1 MADNL
6 IKNNNHESE
15 DFDMTKIRDYNM
27 NGTII
32 LGVDAGYGNYKT
44 ARCCFPT
51 SVSRS
56 DQPPIFTRNFLEY
69 DGGYYTIGE
78 GHKDFVAEKSMD
90 DDNYILT
97 LAAIAKELKA
107 RELSTA
113 KIHLAVGL
121 PLKWVQA
128 QRDSFREYMLQ
139 NRHVDYKYAGKHY
152 AVDIV
157 DCTVM
162 PQCYAAI
169 AENLPDFK
177 GMHMIADIGNG
188 TMNVMILNNGK
199 ASESKSWTVKLGA
212 NECFMAIRNLIL
224 DRKAEEVPAEIIENY
239 LRYGDTK
246 VGGEY
251 QQLME
256 EAAKSYVDKIFAER
270 KRLDQPEEKTATRNM
285 FYDEQG
291 KHVRTKKEILDG
303 DGNIR
308 KGCKIIKKGEVY
320 ERRIFTIKDIRF
332 KQESFLDEAKV
343 FYTDLINQMV
353 VDNKDRLSIFD
364 KNGPYLATKKVGK
377 NNPKAEAIKAGNEIR
392 MEWNNAV
399 DRAIVSGISE
409 TEVVELKKTEITDRV
424 KESVEQN
431 GKKPE
436 LFWDIVRAAV
446 ALLERLIAKAMQKVM
461 DIAEKVIDKAVDA
474 IKDTSKEMGSPVH
487 AKDDP
492 TVQPEKKK
500 IPFPVNP
507 QRKAKA
513 DVRNETEQIQF
524 QNAMTVKKSVI
535 EQIKAKQKS
544 VSAETKQ
551 LETERLQPPKTS
563 ILASKY
569 PHLKEI
575 DSRLKEQN
583 KAIYEREKKRN
594 KLKKELSECV
604 GIFKSGRR
612 KELQQEIDSID
623 NQIFNMK
630 KRLSSIVKEYKF
642 DSVQAFYKE
651 LNAAKKEYLEYQAAR
666 AEDDK
671 IYGDKATNT
680 LSIRDRIRQKEQM
693 IKEREAVRVHQAR
706 QKDKG
711 AR

>member
-1 MADNL
+1 MRRNSFIEMAKLHNL
-6 IKNNNHESE
+6 SGRITYISSHAK
-15 DFDMTKIRDYNM
+15 
-27 NGTII
+27 
-32 LGVDAGYGNYKT
+32 
-44 ARCCFPT
+44 
-51 SVSRS
+51 
-56 DQPPIFTRNFLEY
+56 QEY
-69 DGGYYTIGE
+69 LYEIYATEPDRE
-78 GHKDFVAEKSMD
+78 FWRELAKCNQEEFEKSGT
-90 DDNYILT
+90 NGKCI
-97 LAAIAKELKA
+97 EA
-107 RELSTA
+107 REL
-113 KIHLAVGL
+113 
-121 PLKWVQA
+121 
-128 QRDSFREYMLQ
+128 
-139 NRHVDYKYAGKHY
+139 
-152 AVDIV
+152 
-157 DCTVM
+157 
-162 PQCYAAI
+162 
-169 AENLPDFK
+169 
-177 GMHMIADIGNG
+177 MIA
-188 TMNVMILNNGK
+188 LP
-199 ASESKSWTVKLGA
+199 ESFINYDHDYLLKRMVDGFNKQYGV
-212 NECFMAIRNLIL
+212 ECFAALHHNKRKTNLHIH
-224 DRKAEEVPAEIIENY
+224 
-239 LRYGDTK
+239 
-246 VGGEY
+246 
-251 QQLME
+251 M
-256 EAAKSYVDKIFAER
+256 IFAER
-270 KRLDQPEEKTATRNM
+270 KRLEQPVEKVATRNM

-291 KHVRTKKEILDG
+291 HHVRTKKEILDG

-308 KGCKIIKKGEVY
+308 KDCKIIKKGEVY
-320 ERRIFTIKDIRF
+320 ERRIFTTKDGRF
-332 KQESFLDEAKV
+332 KQESFLDEVKV
-343 FYTDLINQMV
+343 FYTDLINQMAL
-353 VDNKDRLSIFD
+353 DDKDRLSIFD
-364 KNGPYLATKKVGK
+364 KNSPYLATKKVGK
-377 NNPKAEAIKAGNEIR
+377 NNPKAEEIKADNEIR
-392 MEWNNAV
+392 MEWNRAV
-399 DRAIVSGISE
+399 DRAIVSGVSE

-431 GKKPE
+431 GSKPE
-436 LFWDIVRAAV
+436 LFGDIVRAAV

-474 IKDTSKEMGSPVH
+474 IKDTSKEMGSPVQ

-551 LETERLQPPKTS
+551 LEIERLQPPKTS

-651 LNAAKKEYLEYQAAR
+651 LNAAKKEYLEYQADR

-680 LSIRDRIRQKEQM
+680 LSIRDRIMQKEQM